1 MIETKRLQIIP
12 LPQEQL
18 SLYIKADPLLEK
30 QLNIQPFTRSFSR
43 DLLEAFEHII
53 LPRVADVKNK
63 YEFFTLWIILLREE
77 RIAVGD
83 LFFKGNP
90 DELGAIEIGYGIFEG
105 FRSRGYMTE
114 AVAGM
119 VDWAK
124 HQPGVKTM
132 IAETAITNQASLK
145 ILENNHFR
153 LYRQKQAAVW
163 FRRELKN
170 KGK

>member
-1 MIETKRLQIIP
+1 MIGTKRLQIIP

-18 SLYIKADPLLEK
+18 FLYIKADPLLEK
-30 QLNIQPFTRSFSR
+30 QLNIQPFTRTFSK

-63 YEFFTLWIILLREE
+63 YEFFTLWIIIIRNE

-90 DELGAIEIGYGIFEG
+90 DELGQIEIGYGIFEA
-105 FRSRGYMTE
+105 FRSKGYMTE

-119 VDWAK
+119 VNWAK

-145 ILENNHFR
+145 ILENNQFK
-153 LYRQKQAAVW
+153 LFRQKQQAVW
-163 FRRELKN
+163 FRLELKN
-170 KGK
+170 RK

>member
-18 SLYIKADPLLEK
+18 FLYIKADPLLEK
-30 QLNIQPFTRSFSR
+30 QLNIQPFARSFSR
-43 DLLEAFEHII
+43 DLLEVFEHII
-53 LPRVADVKNK
+53 LQRVADVKNK
-63 YEFFTLWIILLREE
+63 YEFFTLWIILLREK

-114 AVAGM
+114 ALAGM

-132 IAETAITNQASLK
+132 IAETVITNQASLK

-163 FRRELKN
+163 FRLRLKN
-170 KGK
+170 K